1 MNYTSALCKLHR
13 PLGSSC
19 GFRYLFYSTKKKTK
33 KKSLER
39 CINVPFP
46 KFHSKSKDVYASI
59 VHSENVNMS
68 VATKNKKQMKTG
80 ASFHSP
86 LLVDEVLSHCLQK

>member
-1 MNYTSALCKLHR
+1 MHYTSALCKLHR

-19 GFRYLFYSTKKKTK
+19 GFRYLFYNTKKKTK
-33 KKSLER
+33 KKSPWRDVLTF
-39 CINVPFP
+39 NVPFP
-46 KFHSKSKDVYASI
+46 KFHSKSKDVFASI

-86 LLVDEVLSHCLQK
+86 LLSSPCR

>member
-1 MNYTSALCKLHR
+1 MHYTSALCKLLR

-33 KKSLER
+33 KKRDVLTF
-39 CINVPFP
+39 NVPFP
-46 KFHSKSKDVYASI
+46 KFHSKSKDVNASI
-59 VHSENVNMS
+59 VHSENVTMS
-68 VATKNKKQMKTG
+68 VATKNKKQKKTG

-86 LLVDEVLSHCLQK
+86 LLVDEVLSHCLLK